1 VQTSD
6 YRPRPRCRHTAN
18 IVKGQLYVFGGNDC
32 ELSFNDIW
40 MLYIGVQV
48 PQANLQR
55 DMLTMLE
62 SGDFSDVIFI
72 ISETR
77 IKAHKCVLASR
88 SSFFKN
94 MFTVG
99 MRESEESIISVQD
112 ITLATFMKLLEFIYS
127 DQLNDLESAEQAI
140 DVLVAANKYG
150 LDRLKRLC
158 EKFLV
163 QMIDLENVVE
173 LLYLSDMHQA
183 MELKRMCIN
192 FTMQYFDIVTKR
204 EDFRKLSKSILLE
217 LLQNK

>member
-1 VQTSD
+1 
-6 YRPRPRCRHTAN
+6 
-18 IVKGQLYVFGGNDC
+18 
-32 ELSFNDIW
+32 
-40 MLYIGVQV
+40 V
-48 PQANLQR
+48 PQANLHR
-55 DMLTMLE
+55 DLLNLLE
-62 SGDFSDVIFI
+62 TGEFADVTFI

-77 IKAHKCVLASR
+77 IKGHKCILASR

-112 ITLATFMKLLEFIYS
+112 INLPTFMKLLEFIYS

-163 QMIDLENVVE
+163 QLIDLENVVE

-192 FTMQYFDIVTKR
+192 FTM
-204 EDFRKLSKSILLE
+204 
-217 LLQNK
+217 

>member
-1 VQTSD
+1 
-6 YRPRPRCRHTAN
+6 
-18 IVKGQLYVFGGNDC
+18 
-32 ELSFNDIW
+32 
-40 MLYIGVQV
+40 M
-48 PQANLQR
+48 PQANLHR
-55 DMLTMLE
+55 DLLNLLE
-62 SGDFSDVIFI
+62 TGEFADVTFI

-77 IKAHKCVLASR
+77 IKGHKCILASR

-112 ITLATFMKLLEFIYS
+112 INLPTFMKLLEFIYS

-163 QMIDLENVVE
+163 QLIDLENVVE

-192 FTMQYFDIVTKR
+192 FTM
-204 EDFRKLSKSILLE
+204 
-217 LLQNK
+217 

>member
-1 VQTSD
+1 
-6 YRPRPRCRHTAN
+6 
-18 IVKGQLYVFGGNDC
+18 
-32 ELSFNDIW
+32 

-48 PQANLQR
+48 PQAHLYR
-55 DMLTMLE
+55 DMLNLLDTGE
-62 SGDFSDVIFI
+62 FSDVTFI
-72 ISETR
+72 INETR
-77 IKAHKCVLASR
+77 IKGHKCILASR

-112 ITLATFMKLLEFIYS
+112 ISLPTFMKLLEFIYS

-158 EKFLV
+158 EKYLV
-163 QMIDLENVVE
+163 QLIDLENVVE

-192 FTMQYFDIVTKR
+192 FTM
-204 EDFRKLSKSILLE
+204 
-217 LLQNK
+217 